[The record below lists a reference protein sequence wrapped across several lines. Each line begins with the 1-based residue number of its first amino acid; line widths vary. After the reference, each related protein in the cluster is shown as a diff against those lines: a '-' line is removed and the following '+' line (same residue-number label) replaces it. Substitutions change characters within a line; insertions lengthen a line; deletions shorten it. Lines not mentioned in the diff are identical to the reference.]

1 MKMKNRRFYQKSW
14 YYNMDNVI
22 RDFRHMSEYNVI
34 DLIHMNKKTRI
45 DRTGPYCRCFRWR

>member
-1 MKMKNRRFYQKSW
+1 MMKNRRFYQKPW

-34 DLIHMNKKTRI
+34 GLIHMNKKTRM
-45 DRTGPYCRCFRWR
+45 DRIGPCCKCFRWR